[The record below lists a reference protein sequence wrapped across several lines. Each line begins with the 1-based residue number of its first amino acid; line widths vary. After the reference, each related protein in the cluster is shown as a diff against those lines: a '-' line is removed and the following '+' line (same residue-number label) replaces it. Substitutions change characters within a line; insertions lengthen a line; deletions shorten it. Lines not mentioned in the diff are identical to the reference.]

1 MIRGA
6 QFIRKYYNFM
16 EGISLIITY
25 FKGPEFILKCLD
37 KIVKAR
43 QVSDLIPLEVL
54 IVMDSPE
61 DSTEVSKGITTN
73 FGTKL
78 ELKIIINE
86 TNIGVSKSR
95 NKGLLQT
102 KYRYFTIIDQD
113 DYVLENYFSILVK
126 HLNGNYAL
134 YILNGYVNYINPEKK
149 IPIFFFHPKF
159 TFKSILL
166 KNTVIYTPGL
176 IVFDSNYISKKD
188 LFIDTSEKFKG
199 SDDWAAYL
207 NLLFNSDLKSKYIN
221 ERIFCYNFHNEN
233 FSNQKDVMIESS
245 RSVLRYFDAL
255 IPDSHYLKSTV
266 HFSIKMH
273 EFYYSKDFLMLSKLS
288 LMRRYPMEFM
298 FHYLFSFYNR
308 DRWNRIVFNYRK
320 IFS

>member
-1 MIRGA
+1 M
-6 QFIRKYYNFM
+6 RKSHNYM
-16 EGISLIITY
+16 EGISLLITY
-25 FKGPEFILKCLD
+25 YKGPEFILKCLD
-37 KIVKAR
+37 SIVQSR

-54 IVMDSPE
+54 VVMDSPE
-61 DSTEVSKGITTN
+61 DSTEVSKRITTI

-113 DYVLENYFSILVK
+113 DYILENYFYTLENQ
-126 HLNGNYAL
+126 LNGNYAL
-134 YILNGYVNYINPEKK
+134 YILNGYVNYINQKK
-149 IPIFFFHPKF
+149 YIPIFTFHPKF

-176 IVFDSNYISKKD
+176 IVFDSKYISKKD
-188 LFIDTSEKFKG
+188 LFIDTSDKFKG

-207 NLLFNSDLKSKYIN
+207 NLLLNADLKSKFIKN
-221 ERIFCYNFHNEN
+221 RIFCYNLHNEN

-245 RSVLRYFDAL
+245 RSVLKYFDAL
-255 IPDSHYLKSTV
+255 IPDDNNLKSGV
-266 HFSIKMH
+266 HFSINMH
-273 EFYYSKDFLMLSKLS
+273 EFYYSKDCLNISTFSLFKRFPKEFL
-288 LMRRYPMEFM
+288 Y
-298 FHYLFSFYNR
+298 HYLFSFFNSDRLNR
-308 DRWNRIVFNYRK
+308 VVFNFRK
-320 IFS
+320 VTSR